1 MCFGEK
7 PSHRTLQLCVKDLVH
22 TVLISTP
29 AHRGRQGCTAGKLTG
44 KEEELVVQVDLLA
57 F

>member
-22 TVLISTP
+22 TILISTP